1 MTSLSSWLP
10 LPPSQHGC
18 PLYPTRV
25 WHRLP
30 RCLCHTSSSLGFDN
44 SWQAG
49 FFIVDALFT
58 LGFDTPYLT
67 ATSFC
72 VVALLLLLR
81 IWYPVLGAEV
91 PLPCLNSLILLS
103 SPFDMGTLLKLQY
116 YFFFP
121 LLKLFQLWLL
131 GALSVPRFSLTYFQ
145 PLVVFLKIYIF
156 MCLSTSLFLGTTK
169 CSRLI
174 MFRPRISY
182 SSKEPRFLSLETG
195 GKNQVLVTRH
205 TWIICIYYVHT

>member
-1 MTSLSSWLP
+1 MHSSHLR
-10 LPPSQHGC
+10 SGE
-18 PLYPTRV
+18 
-25 WHRLP
+25 
-30 RCLCHTSSSLGFDN
+30 LCSPF
-44 SWQAG
+44 WRRE
-49 FFIVDALFT
+49 FFCMGHLF
-58 LGFDTPYLT
+58 LLPYLFI
-67 ATSFC
+67 SSVIDLCMYGFMD
-72 VVALLLLLR
+72 V
-81 IWYPVLGAEV
+81 YFVLQV
-91 PLPCLNSLILLS
+91 IV
-103 SPFDMGTLLKLQY
+103 QY

-131 GALSVPRFSLTYFQ
+131 GALSAPRFSLTYFQ

-174 MFRPRISY
+174 MFHPRISY